1 MSCHA
6 RVDPASLGLF
16 PGGLDANFVRVIWQ
30 QMLKAVQAMH
40 DERVSETI
48 AQKTFKPDIAT
59 CARFQRTHDYVSG
72 VSGA

>member
-1 MSCHA
+1 MSCHAMPCHA

-48 AQKTFKPDIAT
+48 AQKT
-59 CARFQRTHDYVSG
+59 
-72 VSGA
+72 